1 MISFPAGIIRVLVDN
16 PQPAVLS
23 FRLKNVGQLDSILVN
38 KQLVHESVA
47 TPYLTRSP
55 TSSSYTS
62 QLPPPVSI
70 ACQQAAHT
78 PDSYHPVSHSL
89 VNKQLVLKSVATTR
103 LTHSLTSSSY
113 TSRLFPLVCTLY
125 VCFTAGRSAGEEGSD
140 EGRLYSFVMPALT
153 EHLRRQAEHTKS
165 ASYFNIDI
173 LKYQVRPFCDVLS

>member
-1 MISFPAGIIRVLVDN
+1 MMISFPAGIIRVLVDN

-70 ACQQAAHT
+70 AC
-78 PDSYHPVSHSL
+78 
-89 VNKQLVLKSVATTR
+89 
-103 LTHSLTSSSY
+103 
-113 TSRLFPLVCTLY
+113 
-125 VCFTAGRSAGEEGSD
+125 
-140 EGRLYSFVMPALT
+140 
-153 EHLRRQAEHTKS
+153 
-165 ASYFNIDI
+165 
-173 LKYQVRPFCDVLS
+173 